1 MIVVTVLTAN
11 CQVSTLCSAHSV
23 GTHNPTTSTQ
33 IVKNQPLETHWL
45 VCVAN
50 LSNTERRPLT
60 CEGISSASLRAAP
73 TAPDVITY
81 VYFFDGMKI
90 TTISVRMEKNTPRI
104 PHPRGLRPFIAAM
117 TPHTMAAMMLPI
129 ATNMPLMPRRINPA
143 ASG

>member
-50 LSNTERRPLT
+50 LSNTERRTLT
-60 CEGISSASLRAAP
+60 CEGLSGAPLRPAAS
-73 TAPDVITY
+73 APDVITC
-81 VYFFDGMKI
+81 VYFFDGMMI
-90 TTISVRMEKNTPRI
+90 TTISVRMEKTSREFPTR
-104 PHPRGLRPFIAAM
+104 ADC
-117 TPHTMAAMMLPI
+117 
-129 ATNMPLMPRRINPA
+129 
-143 ASG
+143 